1 LIGFVCARGCAQR
14 KSPLTRDA
22 PEGSTDSMRTPIAA
36 RLAFCTFN
44 ALHKAAARRKQA
56 KPFVWI
62 KANVR
67 QQRFKGRR
75 VSEL

>member
-1 LIGFVCARGCAQR
+1 
-14 KSPLTRDA
+14 
-22 PEGSTDSMRTPIAA
+22 MRTPIAA